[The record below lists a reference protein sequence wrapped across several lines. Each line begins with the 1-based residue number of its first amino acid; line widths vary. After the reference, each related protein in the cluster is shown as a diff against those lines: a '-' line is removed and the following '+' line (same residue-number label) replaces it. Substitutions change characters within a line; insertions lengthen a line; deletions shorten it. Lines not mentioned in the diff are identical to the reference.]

1 VGLFDFNLVATLIG
15 ENSILA
21 RTVYVLVGLSALWQ
35 LAPLFAV
42 FGSDEPSSARTF
54 GSLKAGPVAFTQ
66 RDHPATRCC

>member
-1 VGLFDFNLVATLIG
+1 MFDFNLALIG

-21 RTVYVLVGLSALWQ
+21 CTVYVWVSLSALWQ

-54 GSLKAGPVAFTQ
+54 GSLRAGPVAFTQ